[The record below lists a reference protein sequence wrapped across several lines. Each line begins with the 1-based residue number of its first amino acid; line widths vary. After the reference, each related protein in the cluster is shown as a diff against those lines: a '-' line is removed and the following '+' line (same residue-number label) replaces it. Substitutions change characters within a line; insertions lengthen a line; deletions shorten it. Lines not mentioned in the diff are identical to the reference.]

1 VSPSGAPRS
10 SPLRD
15 VALIARF
22 EWLRAIRTWQA
33 VSLMTLYGVACS
45 GATWLFTRV
54 IGEMEDKVAEAMGVA
69 TTDTPGT
76 LLNELATHE
85 EFRRMIGFMIG
96 DDTLVDAVIGWPALA
111 IFFLWLGFGLLPFLA
126 SVASAETI
134 SQDLRTHTIRYEA
147 LRTGRLELVLG
158 RFAGQALLCAL
169 ATVVGAIAT
178 FTVAMTQM
186 VGNDPV
192 ALANG
197 LAALGVRAWAFS
209 LPFVGVGI
217 GCSQLTATP
226 AWARVLAIATTFGS
240 WLALGLAY
248 WLEEDDTW
256 WWVAAILFQA
266 LPQGWMRGFWAPGLD
281 WLAAAVPC
289 AAFGL
294 AAMSVGYLRFA
305 GRDL

>member
-1 VSPSGAPRS
+1 MSS
-10 SPLRD
+10 SPIRD

-22 EWLRAIRTWQA
+22 EWLRALRTWQA
-33 VSLMTLYGVACS
+33 VALMTLYGVACS

-54 IGEMEDKVAEAMGVA
+54 IGEMEEKVAETMGVA

-76 LLNELATHE
+76 LLAQLTTHE
-85 EFRRMIGFMIG
+85 EYRRMIGFMIG
-96 DDTLVDAVIGWPALA
+96 DEAIVDAVLGWPALA

-126 SVASAETI
+126 SVTAAETI

-158 RFAGQALLCAL
+158 RFAGQALLVGF
-169 ATVVGAIAT
+169 ATFVGAAAT
-178 FTVAMTQM
+178 FTVATTQM
-186 VGNDPV
+186 VGNDPI
-192 ALANG
+192 ALAQG
-197 LAALGVRAWAFS
+197 LLTLGVRAWAFS

-226 AWARVLAIATTFGS
+226 AWARVMAIALTFSS
-240 WLALGLAY
+240 WLALGAAHG
-248 WLEEDDTW
+248 LEDDDTW
-256 WWVAAILFQA
+256 WWVSAILFQA

-289 AAFGL
+289 TAFGL
-294 AAMSVGYLRFA
+294 AAVALGFA
-305 GRDL
+305 VFARRDL